1 MYYFFFFLMVRRPP
15 RSTRT
20 DTLFPYTTL
29 VRSSSTTA
37 WPSRC
42 RHAAEP
48 GPGPTHALYRRAT
61 AMRCTEAVVRR
72 PVDRCRG
79 AAGAVDDPR
88 DALRLRGLR
97 THPPLRHARRPP
109 GFPPART
116 PGPHA
121 SGRGAARDR
130 LRPAAPRHPHLPAH
144 P

>member
-79 AAGAVDDPR
+79 SAGAVDDPR

-97 THPPLRHARRPP
+97 RHPQPCHAPRRR
-109 GFPPART
+109 GVPPAQRSEEHT
-116 PGPHA
+116 SEPPSHI
-121 SGRGAARDR
+121 
-130 LRPAAPRHPHLPAH
+130 RPSFADFCSKKKI
-144 P
+144 

>member
-88 DALRLRGLR
+88 DALRLRGLPR
-97 THPPLRHARRPP
+97 HPQLCHARRRRGVPT
-109 GFPPART
+109 ART
-116 PGPHA
+116 PGPPA
-121 SGRGAARDR
+121 SGRGAPRDPLTR
-130 LRPAAPRHPHLPAH
+130 THPTGH
-144 P
+144 